1 MYPKSFKKLIDNF
14 AALPAIGPKMAERLV
29 LFLFKEDNQK
39 LSDFSKNLEDFKKNL
54 RYCKRC
60 WNISEEEFCPICK
73 DTSRDQKTICV
84 VEDALDVFAI
94 EKTKKYNGIYHV
106 LGGVLN
112 PTKTIGSDNL
122 HFKDLEKRI
131 ATEQTI
137 EIILAT
143 NPTTEGDATALY
155 LTRSIRPLEIKITR
169 FARGLSTGADIEH
182 ADELTLSSA
191 ILNRK
196 EL

>member
-1 MYPKSFKKLIDNF
+1 MYPKSFQKLINNF
-14 AALPAIGPKMAERLV
+14 AALPSIGPKMAERLV
-29 LFLFKEDNQK
+29 LFLFKADNEK

-73 DTSRDQKTICV
+73 DASRDQKTICV

-131 ATEQTI
+131 ATEKTT
-137 EIILAT
+137 EVILAT

-155 LTRSIRPLEIKITR
+155 LTRSIKPLEIKITR

>member
-29 LFLFKEDNQK
+29 LFLFKQDATK
-39 LSDFSKNLEDFKKNL
+39 LADFAKSLEDFKKNL
-54 RYCKRC
+54 RHCKKC
-60 WNISEEEFCPICK
+60 WNISEADFCTICS
-73 DTSRDQKTICV
+73 DPGRDHKTICV
-84 VEDALDVFAI
+84 VEDTLDIFAI
-94 EKTKKYNGIYHV
+94 EKTKKYTGIYHV

-112 PTKTIGSDNL
+112 PTKTIDSDNL

-131 ATEQTI
+131 LTEKTA
-137 EIILAT
+137 EVILAT
-143 NPTTEGDATALY
+143 NPTTEGDATAFYIMRL
-155 LTRSIRPLEIKITR
+155 LKPTGIKVTR

-191 ILNRK
+191 ILNRR
-196 EL
+196 